1 MPVPMP
7 TVAQVDSLPSL
18 LERRI
23 PPEWPDP
30 NGPVNVRH

>member
-1 MPVPMP
+1 MMPVPMP

-23 PPEWPDP
+23 PAEWQT
-30 NGPVNVRH
+30 